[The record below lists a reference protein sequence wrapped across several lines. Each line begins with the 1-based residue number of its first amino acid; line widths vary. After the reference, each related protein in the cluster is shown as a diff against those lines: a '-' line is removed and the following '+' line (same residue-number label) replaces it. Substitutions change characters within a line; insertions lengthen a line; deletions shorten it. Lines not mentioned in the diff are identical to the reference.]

1 MKTVTF
7 SVFTDAKSP
16 FWLTQIVFSDGKRL
30 KKSTKVPV
38 AGGLFRGEKLS
49 RAQAKN
55 RALMVAQE
63 LANAAAVWVHSNPS
77 QEFTQLVR
85 LHGIG
90 LQKGG
95 GAGRAGVGIVR
106 RSSVCVR
113 L

>member
-63 LANAAAVWVHSNPS
+63 LANAAAVEAARVDNMYVRELLEVVVISHPYHRILNLRLGIC
-77 QEFTQLVR
+77 LVFVV
-85 LHGIG
+85 LG
-90 LQKGG
+90 
-95 GAGRAGVGIVR
+95 
-106 RSSVCVR
+106 
-113 L
+113 